1 MTPSTKSKGL
11 TVQRLPEAE
20 VPAEM
25 KNPNRIVLA
34 GYNNPEMFKG
44 FASLSGRVHSASRL
58 SDRVREILVLR
69 TLYRVGSSY
78 QCTLHEPV
86 ALKAGVT
93 TDELEALKV
102 ADFEVFSAAEIA
114 ALNFCEAADGVDT
127 TDELWAKTV
136 AHWSPQEISDMVML
150 AGFYAMAGRYLLA
163 MGIVAE

>member
-1 MTPSTKSKGL
+1 M
-11 TVQRLPEAE
+11 QRLPEAE
-20 VPAEM
+20 LPAEM
-25 KNPNRIVLA
+25 TNPNRIVKA
-34 GYNNPEMFKG
+34 VYNNPEMFKG

-86 ALKAGVT
+86 ALKSGVT
-93 TDELEALKV
+93 QDEMDALKA
-102 ADFEVFSAAEIA
+102 ADYAGFSPAETA
-114 ALNFCEAADGVDT
+114 ALEFCDAADAVT
-127 TDELWAKTV
+127 TNDALWEKA
-136 AHWSPQEISDMVML
+136 AAFWSPQEISDMVLL